1 MNLRPKYT
9 DKETNLSN
17 WIHQDFELLSTIARL
32 MTPCFTSFTIND
44 ALFCVQLRC
53 RCTKHRQ
60 QKKTI
65 FSWDQSSQ
73 FLQLCSP
80 WHLKLKLKEVL
91 DEMLQKLFFFFLFFS
106 QEEEDDHESWFCL
119 FFKLQQYLLAGFSAK
134 LSCFDDNVD
143 CLIWEWKLI
152 ANLLNR
158 KKPFLFLCFWKKEQ
172 W

>member
-80 WHLKLKLKEVL
+80 WHLKLKLKEVW
-91 DEMLQKLFFFFLFFS
+91 DEMLQKLFFFFFS
-106 QEEEDDHESWFCL
+106 FHRRRKTIMNHDFVYFSNCNSIYWLGF
-119 FFKLQQYLLAGFSAK
+119 LQSSHVLM
-134 LSCFDDNVD
+134 
-143 CLIWEWKLI
+143 IM
-152 ANLLNR
+152 
-158 KKPFLFLCFWKKEQ
+158 
-172 W
+172 